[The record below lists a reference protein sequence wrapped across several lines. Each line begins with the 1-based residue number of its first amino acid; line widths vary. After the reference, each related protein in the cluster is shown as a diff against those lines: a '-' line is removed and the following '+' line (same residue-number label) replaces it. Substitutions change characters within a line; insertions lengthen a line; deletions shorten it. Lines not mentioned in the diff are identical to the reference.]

1 MKCTYQSKPAV
12 ADDSGDRSVHAF
24 GQWGTLQCV
33 ALEIVLP
40 IPDHLALPDKMV
52 PLLLEPPSAT
62 PLSVEGGHRNM
73 MWISIIVHGFSSS

>member
-1 MKCTYQSKPAV
+1 MIVEIDLCMHLDNGALC
-12 ADDSGDRSVHAF
+12 SV
-24 GQWGTLQCV
+24 WL
-33 ALEIVLP
+33 LEIVLP

-73 MWISIIVHGFSSS
+73 MWINTIVHGFSSS